1 MNQVVYVSRGGNTK
15 KLADTVAKAI
25 NASASSVEQIQLLSD
40 IDILFVGVSLYAGD
54 IDKKMRNF
62 LGELKPTQVKK
73 VVVFSTSATGKSGL
87 DIIKTILE
95 PNGIAVLEE
104 EFYCKGSFLLAN
116 RGKPNAEDLEE
127 AAVFA
132 QKVVSK
138 N

>member
-15 KLADTVAKAI
+15 KIADTIAKAI

-62 LGELKPTQVKK
+62 LVNLKSTQVKK
-73 VVVFSTSATGKSGL
+73 VVVFGTSAVGKSGM
-87 DIIKTILE
+87 DIVKTILE
-95 PNGIAVLEE
+95 PNGISVLAE